1 MTAGNGS
8 GVPMLDLQG
17 MLPALTDGD
26 VPRFRQLYQAIR
38 QRILDGQLPADSRLP
53 SSRHLAS
60 QLQISRNTVMQAYE
74 QLLAEGYIRGAT
86 GAGTFVNS
94 LASDSLQQSS
104 TVQDSKATLPGLSQR
119 GQRLSQLGR
128 SGGNSQLILAPG
140 IPELDTFPWTEWRR
154 LLNQDIRRAPRRL
167 ANYGQP
173 QGYLPLR
180 QALADYLRESRGV
193 RCDAAQVV
201 VTSGAQQGIELV
213 ARLCLEPG
221 DRVWVEDPG
230 YIGARGGFIAA
241 DVQLQPMAVD
251 DEGLIPDAQAA
262 APRLIYLTPSHQYPT
277 GGTLPLARRLALID
291 LARQWNCWIL
301 EDDYDS
307 EYRYEGRP
315 LAAMQGLDPSGR
327 VLYIGTLAKV
337 MFPSLRLGYL
347 VLPEHLVDSF
357 CRYRSLVDYHA
368 PLHTQAAAARFI
380 ASGNLLGHIRKM
392 RQLYA
397 GRRDYLWQRLLPL
410 VGSEQRCR
418 LPEAGMHLC
427 QRLPEADDSALSQYL
442 MTQGVGCRALSA
454 HCLQSPARGLVMG
467 YAGYREDEIDRGV
480 SIVQQALEQRPW
492 QR

>member
-8 GVPMLDLQG
+8 GVLMLDLQG

-128 SGGNSQLILAPG
+128 GGGNSQLILAPG

-357 CRYRSLVDYHA
+357 CRYCSL
-368 PLHTQAAAARFI
+368 PT
-380 ASGNLLGHIRKM
+380 SGS
-392 RQLYA
+392 
-397 GRRDYLWQRLLPL
+397 RRCHR
-410 VGSEQRCR
+410 
-418 LPEAGMHLC
+418 
-427 QRLPEADDSALSQYL
+427 
-442 MTQGVGCRALSA
+442 
-454 HCLQSPARGLVMG
+454 
-467 YAGYREDEIDRGV
+467 
-480 SIVQQALEQRPW
+480 
-492 QR
+492 